1 MELSCACMLCLLMPS
16 LSFSYSE
23 PQCDIHKKKYE
34 NGLLSSRH
42 RNGFENG
49 RGNDEK
55 TLEMY
60 FKLNMWFF
68 DKSAVTR
75 GNTLEA
81 EEVEMVH
88 FSYPVGGSEGEIDD
102 DYFQDLT
109 TLSKHD
115 IISTHETIL
124 YYYVS

>member
-1 MELSCACMLCLLMPS
+1 MHVVYNDA

-23 PQCDIHKKKYE
+23 PQCDIHKKKNE

-49 RGNDEK
+49 GNDDIIEK
-55 TLEMY
+55 CISIKTCGFLTNHT
-60 FKLNMWFF
+60 F
-68 DKSAVTR
+68 AVTR

-88 FSYPVGGSEGEIDD
+88 FSYPVGDSEGEIDD

>member
-1 MELSCACMLCLLMPS
+1 MTNHT
-16 LSFSYSE
+16 F
-23 PQCDIHKKKYE
+23 
-34 NGLLSSRH
+34 
-42 RNGFENG
+42 
-49 RGNDEK
+49 
-55 TLEMY
+55 
-60 FKLNMWFF
+60 
-68 DKSAVTR
+68 AVTR

-88 FSYPVGGSEGEIDD
+88 FSYPVCDSEGEIDD